1 MLYWYRVIQTVLM
14 ASVIPG
20 VCQAQGG
27 TKLTGAVED
36 PTGAIVPS
44 AKITL
49 INKQTANAQSTLA
62 DEEGQ
67 FLFSSVEGGT
77 YSLRA
82 EGEGFRGSISVVVSK
97 KPSMSRLS

>member
-1 MLYWYRVIQTVLM
+1 MLYWYRVIQIVLIV
-14 ASVIPG
+14 SVIPG
-20 VCQAQGG
+20 VCQARG